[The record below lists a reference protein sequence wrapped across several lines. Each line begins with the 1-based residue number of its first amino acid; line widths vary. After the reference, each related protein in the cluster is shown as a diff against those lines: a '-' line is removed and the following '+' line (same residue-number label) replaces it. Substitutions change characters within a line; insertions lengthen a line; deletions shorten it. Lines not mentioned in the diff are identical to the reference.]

1 MNLIKK
7 LFSENEFRWTLLR
20 FYIVGFLLY
29 IIPFTRAIFIYLI
42 PWILLANV
50 AIMLVFHKD
59 RNLKSLSVFV
69 VVILA
74 AFLLEMKGV
83 HDDRLF
89 GSYRYLDA
97 LGPQIRDTPLIIGIN
112 WLMLVYGAHSLIS
125 EKFRKRL
132 PRLLLASIL
141 MVVYDIIIE
150 VAAPDLKMWIFDKSY
165 PPLRNFFMW
174 FAAALFFQLLF
185 EIAGIRTAN
194 RHARELFLA
203 QMLFF
208 AVLVI
213 YLTLGPL

>member
-132 PRLLLASIL
+132 PRL
-141 MVVYDIIIE
+141 IE